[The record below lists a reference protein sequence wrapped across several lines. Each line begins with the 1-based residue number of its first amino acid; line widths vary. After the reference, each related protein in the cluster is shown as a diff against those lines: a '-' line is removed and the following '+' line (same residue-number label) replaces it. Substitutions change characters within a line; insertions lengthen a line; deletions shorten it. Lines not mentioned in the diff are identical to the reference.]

1 LHNFYKP
8 DVFQLILSLKAMKKM
23 PFEIAALV
31 NTVRTMASES
41 KDRLNAAVAA

>member
-1 LHNFYKP
+1 MISIDRAFSINI
-8 DVFQLILSLKAMKKM
+8 VLKDHEKM

-41 KDRLNAAVAA
+41 KNRLNAATVA